1 MKQDVYNKI
10 MRYTFGGDT
19 VCRVQKSCLLKMIHD
34 NEYII
39 KVFTENIYCEY
50 KLARK
55 YKIMRTWYIY
65 RTRRSFMGVF
75 TPMAGNVSF
84 RFRKDRKSF
93 DYSITVQDEDPS
105 TAKDYIFYWRDTAPI
120 TFEQLMIEAELTR
133 KYKA

>member
-1 MKQDVYNKI
+1 
-10 MRYTFGGDT
+10 
-19 VCRVQKSCLLKMIHD
+19 
-34 NEYII
+34 
-39 KVFTENIYCEY
+39 
-50 KLARK
+50 
-55 YKIMRTWYIY
+55 MRTWYIY

-133 KYKA
+133 KYRI